1 MARVLTLAPLGER
14 VSRSSGTGEGVKAV
28 KPEGKA
34 RTVTSERP
42 RRKQRSLARS
52 VAQIARARDLRR
64 NETESEEIAWGLL
77 RGLRVKGF
85 RFRRQY
91 AVGQYIVDFCC
102 PQQRLIVELD
112 GSAHAQ
118 PGQVA
123 QDRRRAAHLNRRGY
137 TVARFPNGIVL
148 EAPELFV
155 DKVLKLAWSLPGSC
169 TVAL

>member
-1 MARVLTLAPLGER
+1 MLPLGP
-14 VSRSSGTGEGVKAV
+14 GEGVKAV
-28 KPEGKA
+28 KREGKV
-34 RTVTSERP
+34 RTITSEGP
-42 RRKQRSLARS
+42 RRKERSLARS
-52 VAQIARARDLRR
+52 VRQIARARELRR
-64 NETESEEIAWGLL
+64 NETESEEIAWRLL

-91 AVGQYIVDFCC
+91 AVGQCIVDFCC

-118 PGQVA
+118 PGQAA
-123 QDRRRAAHLNRRGY
+123 QDKRRDAHLSRTGY

-148 EAPELFV
+148 QAPELFV

-169 TVAL
+169 IVAL

>member
-14 VSRSSGTGEGVKAV
+14 VSRLAGTGEGVKAV
-28 KPEGKA
+28 KTEGKA
-34 RTVTSERP
+34 RTAASERP

-52 VAQIARARDLRR
+52 LRQIARARELRR
-64 NETESEEIAWGLL
+64 NETESEEIAWRLL

-112 GSAHAQ
+112 GSAHGPAGPGGAGQ
-118 PGQVA
+118 PP
-123 QDRRRAAHLNRRGY
+123 RRSLEPKGVHRG
-137 TVARFPNGIVL
+137 AIP
-148 EAPELFV
+148 
-155 DKVLKLAWSLPGSC
+155 
-169 TVAL
+169 

>member
-1 MARVLTLAPLGER
+1 MARVVTLAPLGER
-14 VSRSSGTGEGVKAV
+14 VSRLAGTGEGVKAV

-34 RTVTSERP
+34 PTVTGERP

-52 VAQIARARDLRR
+52 VRQIARGRELRR
-64 NETESEEIAWGLL
+64 NETESEEIAWRLL

-91 AVGQYIVDFCC
+91 AVGQYIVDFYC

-118 PGQVA
+118 PGQAA
-123 QDRRRAAHLNRRGY
+123 QDRRRDSHLNRRGY

-148 EAPELFV
+148 EAPQLFV
-155 DKVLKLAWSLPGSC
+155 DKVLKLAWSLPCSC
-169 TVAL
+169 TGVL

>member
-14 VSRSSGTGEGVKAV
+14 VSRLAGTGEGVKAV
-28 KPEGKA
+28 KTEGKA
-34 RTVTSERP
+34 RTVTSQRP
-42 RRKQRSLARS
+42 RRKQRSLARG
-52 VAQIARARDLRR
+52 VGQIARARELRR
-64 NETESEEIAWGLL
+64 NETESEEIAWRLL

-91 AVGQYIVDFCC
+91 AVGQYLVDFCC

-123 QDRRRAAHLNRRGY
+123 QDRRREAHLNRRGY

-155 DKVLKLAWSLPGSC
+155 DKVLKLAWSLPSSC
-169 TVAL
+169 PIAL